1 MTTTNSQAVLIAG
14 RAYLYLAPTGTSE
27 PTDITTA
34 MSAVDAAWVP
44 AGLFTPDSLAFTT
57 EPQFEEVN
65 SHQSDFPVRRFQT
78 SDSATLAVDLQE
90 WNADNIVA
98 VFGGGSV
105 SDEGGGVYRYNAPL
119 LGTRTEVAAVVEVV
133 DGTKNYRWVFP
144 RCLQIEG
151 VDVQLN
157 KGQEARLP
165 LRLAV
170 LGGDATS
177 PFYFLTDDPA
187 VNPFAS

>member
-14 RAYLYLAPTGTSE
+14 RAYLYLAPVGSTE
-27 PTDITTA
+27 PTD
-34 MSAVDAAWVP
+34 VDSSLAAAWKAV
-44 AGLFTPDSLAFTT
+44 GLFTPDSLAFTT

-78 SDSATLAVDLQE
+78 ADSATLAVDLQE

-98 VFGGGSV
+98 TFGGGNITN
-105 SDEGGGVYRYNAPL
+105 EGGGVYRYNAPL
-119 LGTRTEVAAVVEVV
+119 LGTRTEVAAIVEVV
-133 DGTKNYRWVFP
+133 DGTKKYRWVFP

-165 LRLAV
+165 LRLAI
-170 LGGDATS
+170 LGGDATV